1 MEEPILRCQ
10 FCEEPLKTKDGKCEK
25 CGAPLYVND
34 DADFSCEEKPE
45 ETETPPSRKPVLLI
59 VSYYALLLLFPGI
72 LICNH
77 FLHSAYKGGRVF
89 SDTLLHNSIS
99 FLILFSACVL
109 AGRWIH
115 AEINE
120 GKENGPSKKFIKGS
134 LLISCL
140 AAALI
145 LAGINFYQGGKSF

>member
-10 FCEEPLKTKDGKCEK
+10 FCEEPLKVKDGKCEK

-34 DADFSCEEKPE
+34 DADFSCEEEPE
-45 ETETPPSRKPVLLI
+45 ETAPESSGKSVLLI

-72 LICNH
+72 LISNH
-77 FLHSAYKGGRVF
+77 FLHSAYKAGRVF
-89 SDTLLHNSIS
+89 SDTLLLNSVS

-120 GKENGPSKKFIKGS
+120 GKENVPSKKFIKGS
-134 LLISCL
+134 LLISCI

>member
-10 FCEEPLKTKDGKCEK
+10 FCEEPLKVIDGKCEK
-25 CGAPLYVND
+25 CGAPLYVYE
-34 DADFSCEEKPE
+34 DADFSNGDEPE
-45 ETETPPSRKPVLLI
+45 ETVPKPSGKSVLLI
-59 VSYYALLLLFPGI
+59 TAYYALLLLFPGI
-72 LICNH
+72 LLSNH
-77 FLHSAYKGGRVF
+77 FLHAAYKNGRVF
-89 SDTLLHNSIS
+89 SDTLLHNSLS
-99 FLILFSACVL
+99 FFILFAACVL

-120 GKENGPSKKFIKGS
+120 GTEKDSASEKFTKGS

-145 LAGINFYQGGKSF
+145 LAGINYYQSMK